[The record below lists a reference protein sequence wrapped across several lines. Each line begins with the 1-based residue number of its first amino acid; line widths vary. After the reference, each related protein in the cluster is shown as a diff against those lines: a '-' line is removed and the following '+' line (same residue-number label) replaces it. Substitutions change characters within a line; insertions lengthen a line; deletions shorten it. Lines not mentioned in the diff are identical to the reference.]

1 MASCDN
7 EEKNGP
13 PLTKNIYIIGAQS
26 TGKTTLVSA
35 LAIHFANTKHDS
47 PDAFIQPF
55 QLKEVARNVLK
66 KHGFTAHDITS
77 SKARALEL
85 QRLIIEAQA
94 KAEVDLGQTW
104 YISDRSALDA
114 VAYARQYVGV
124 AEADKLMHGEP
135 WRVLEDRMRSALVV
149 LCEPGG
155 EWLIDDG
162 IRLMPQD
169 REEWFQ
175 LHTRFLELLDGL
187 RLAYIVLPSRIAKLE
202 DRVKLI
208 LDEWANRLRR
218 AE

>member
-1 MASCDN
+1 MTSRDN
-7 EEKNGP
+7 EERNGAH
-13 PLTKNIYIIGAQS
+13 LSKNIYIIGAQS

-35 LAIHFANTKHDS
+35 LATHFAKQKHDS
-47 PDAFIQPF
+47 LATFTQPF

-66 KHGFTAHDITS
+66 KHNFTALDITN

-94 KAEVDLGQTW
+94 KAEVDLGQKW

-114 VAYARQYVGV
+114 VAYARQYVGIV
-124 AEADKLMHGEP
+124 EADELMHGES
-135 WRVLEDRMRSALVV
+135 WQVLEDRMRAALLV

-155 EWLIDDG
+155 QWLVDDG

-175 LHTRFLELLDGL
+175 LHMHFLELLDGIG
-187 RLAYIVLPSRIAKLE
+187 LAYIVLPSHVAKLE
-202 DRVKLI
+202 DRVRLI
-208 LDEWANRLRR
+208 LDKWTSTS
-218 AE
+218 